1 VGLKIERLERLII
14 VLNRWLNWIAG
25 GVLVAMMLLACSNMI
40 SRIPGYPIK
49 GTYELVGF
57 SAAIV
62 VAFAL
67 GYTQLQKG
75 HTRVDI
81 VVSRL
86 PLRAQVILDIIMHFF
101 SLVLFVLLS
110 WRVAVFADSYWK
122 AGEVSETLNI
132 IYYPF
137 TYAVA
142 LGCAFISLVLL
153 LDFLRTLAQAVKK

>member
-1 VGLKIERLERLII
+1 M
-14 VLNRWLNWIAG
+14 AG

-40 SRIPGYPIK
+40 ARIPGYPIK

-57 SAAIV
+57 FAAIV
-62 VAFAL
+62 AAFAL

-81 VVSRL
+81 LTSRL
-86 PLRAQVILDIIMHFF
+86 PLRAQVIIDTIIHFF
-101 SLVLFVLLS
+101 SLVIFALLS
-110 WRVAVFADSYWK
+110 WRVAVFAGSYWK

-132 IYYPF
+132 IFYPF

-142 LGCAFISLVLL
+142 LGCAFICLVLL